1 MAFANIETEAKFIIP
16 DQATFDAML
25 KLTQVGQF
33 ELTPAGVKSVSD
45 HYLDTADKRLFQ
57 AGLACR
63 LRNIKNRHI
72 ITLKSLTPA
81 TGALHQ
87 RDEIETGV
95 KANQAEP
102 DQPQAWEAGQAQSL
116 VIEIIGQR
124 PLQTLF
130 SLHQTRHQFQVCR
143 QGQTIIELSLD
154 EVALHHPGVIDF
166 RELEAELLE
175 AGNEDLLA
183 AFIAALLAQWP
194 LEPQLYSK
202 FERAWFSR
210 HEKP

>member
-1 MAFANIETEAKFIIP
+1 MAFANVETEAKFIIP
-16 DQATFDAML
+16 NQTTFDALL

-33 ELTPAGVKSVSD
+33 ELTPTEVKTVSD

-63 LRNIKNRHI
+63 LRNIKNRQV

-87 RDEIETGV
+87 RDEIETSV

-116 VIEIIGQR
+116 VVEIIGQR
-124 PLQTLF
+124 LLQTLF
-130 SLHQTRHQFQVCR
+130 SLHQTRHQFHVYR
-143 QGQTIIELSLD
+143 QGQAIIELSLD
-154 EVALHHPGVIDF
+154 EVGLYHPGVIDF

-175 AGNEDLLA
+175 AGNEEGLA
-183 AFIAALLAQWP
+183 TFVATLLAQWP
-194 LEPQLYSK
+194 LEPQSYSK

-210 HEKP
+210 QEKP